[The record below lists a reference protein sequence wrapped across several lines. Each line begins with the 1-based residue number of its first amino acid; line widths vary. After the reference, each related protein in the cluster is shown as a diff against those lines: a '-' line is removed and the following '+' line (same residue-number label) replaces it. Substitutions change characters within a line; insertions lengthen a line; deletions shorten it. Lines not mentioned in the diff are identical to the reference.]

1 MLDGVQKLN
10 YLGAQLQGDAA
21 RVIARL
27 PLTGVNYNNAMSLLI
42 ERFGQPHKIIN
53 AHMQALLVIPNPVS
67 FLSSLQLFYESIE
80 GHVRGLAALGKPE
93 ELYGALLIPI
103 VLGKLPIET
112 QRNLACKHGSLEW
125 TLNDLKQGILKE
137 IRVLESGLSINPTTR
152 LPFDQ
157 TPMMTTASL
166 HTGASANSSSKSQ
179 NSSAKRPCIF
189 SKQLHI
195 RRPNVIK
202 L

>member
-53 AHMQALLVIPNPVS
+53 AHMQALLVIANPVS
-67 FLSSLQLFYESIE
+67 SLSSLQLFYDTIE

-103 VLGKLPIET
+103 VLGKLPRDIE
-112 QRNLACKHGSLEW
+112 KSSL
-125 TLNDLKQGILKE
+125 
-137 IRVLESGLSINPTTR
+137 
-152 LPFDQ
+152 
-157 TPMMTTASL
+157 
-166 HTGASANSSSKSQ
+166 
-179 NSSAKRPCIF
+179 
-189 SKQLHI
+189 
-195 RRPNVIK
+195 
-202 L
+202 